1 MRAFV
6 LAALLAYVPSP
17 TSLLRNAAE
26 RSRQLGKT
34 REVTMSGT
42 VTAPGM
48 PPKPGTLTLR
58 FPASCKLEAEGGV
71 SLSVKGLE
79 GEGTAG
85 PLLTLLKLA
94 CPLLTTRGMPLS
106 EAIGTLRAV
115 ATSAG
120 VDLTAGTGLSRLG
133 DRVAFVLG
141 APAHDTSRPQLWLY
155 KDTRAP
161 ARLIAQAGADLRL
174 LQYGDPAA
182 ADWFPRVLELW
193 QGGQLAARFEVLETR
208 GVRRSGD
215 NEDDDSRE

>member
-6 LAALLAYVPSP
+6 VAALLAYVPSP
-17 TSLLRNAAE
+17 TSLLRTAAE
-26 RSRQLGKT
+26 RAKALGKT
-34 REVTMSGT
+34 REVTMTGT
-42 VTAPGM
+42 VTAPGA
-48 PPKPGTLTLR
+48 PPRPGTLTLH
-58 FPASCKLEAEGGV
+58 FPSSCKLEGEGGI

-85 PLLTLLKLA
+85 PLLSLLKLA
-94 CPLLTTRGMPLS
+94 CPLLTTRGLPLG
-106 EAIGTLRAV
+106 EAIGTFRAV
-115 ATSAG
+115 ATNAG

-141 APAHDTSRPQLWLY
+141 APAHDTTRPQLWLY

-161 ARLIAQAGADLRL
+161 ARLIAQAGTDLRL

-208 GVRRSGD
+208 GVRTAGD
-215 NEDDDSRE
+215 NEEDDSRE

>member
-155 KDTRAP
+155 KDTAAP
-161 ARLIAQAGADLRL
+161 ARLIGQGGLDLRL
-174 LQYGDPAA
+174 LQYGSPAA

-193 QGGQLAARFEVLETR
+193 NAGQLAARFEVLETK
-208 GVRRSGD
+208 GVRGAAEEE
-215 NEDDDSRE
+215 EDDSSE